1 MLKFLAPIGGKK
13 IINWLCCRHGNQ
25 MGLISLLFRWF
36 HSRKDKSF
44 RLKRKTVKR
53 PETDVHIL
61 GGYVL
66 SRWNSFRR
74 LVLKKTVF
82 LRGRVR

>member
-1 MLKFLAPIGGKK
+1 
-13 IINWLCCRHGNQ
+13 
-25 MGLISLLFRWF
+25 MGLISLLIGWS

-61 GGYVL
+61 GCGI
-66 SRWNSFRR
+66 SRRI
-74 LVLKKTVF
+74 F
-82 LRGRVR
+82 LALDFAKNTIALYTS